1 MTQNK
6 SNHLPPEQSKKLPIH
21 IDTEYVWIR
30 INKKWELSSYKS
42 LDAYIKLGMSNKLL
56 PAPTLEEMLRSCP
69 KFINAEQYD
78 YDHSIILSMEFFNGE
93 FGLGY
98 PGVQFLYHKDPKQ
111 AVDQMLHWLF
121 KNDYLKE
128 LTNAK

>member
-6 SNHLPPEQSKKLPIH
+6 SNHLPPEQSKNLPIK

-56 PAPTLEEMLRSCP
+56 PAPTLEEMLSVLP
-69 KFINAEQYD
+69 DEVKD
-78 YDHSIILSMEFFNGE
+78 NGE
-93 FGLGY
+93 LCFLGLDNWHIY
-98 PGVQFLYHKDPKQ
+98 YATEADYMIQEFIMNKDPKQ

-121 KNDYLKE
+121 ENNYLKE